1 MSASFIF
8 MFSSRGF
15 AQEQRP
21 SHFFFVSGV
30 SREQIRVILIHL
42 LYFCHTDLLS
52 ANALRPFSFFVSGVS
67 REQIRVMLIHL
78 LWESLKIS

>member
-30 SREQIRVILIHL
+30 SREQIRVIHFVNYTRSVRQECILQRVL
-42 LYFCHTDLLS
+42 LGL
-52 ANALRPFSFFVSGVS
+52 
-67 REQIRVMLIHL
+67 
-78 LWESLKIS
+78 